1 MLAFRNKDLTKLSM
15 QQVLLGPV
23 EMHNLL
29 ISKDILVRCNVT
41 YPALNHQ
48 FHDPVTI
55 SQH

>member
-1 MLAFRNKDLTKLSM
+1 MLAFSNKDLTKLSM